1 MVDLFLFEFLF
12 VLQNQQHVHD
22 KQDVNYFHLI
32 DELERFLFESTKKKQ
47 SF

>member
-12 VLQNQQHVHD
+12 VLQNQLLVHD

-32 DELERFLFESTKKKQ
+32 DVLERFLYESNNK
-47 SF
+47 S